1 MALREDLNYLF
12 EFCDTPRQKEML
24 AAYIETGS
32 SIKAADKLGGTN
44 DGAIRRT
51 IGRLRTRAAG
61 KTLSKQGVPELN
73 QLRADQKRNMAEIEA
88 LRKELSFFTAMTD
101 FTRHYQ
107 PVKICPKGAKRG
119 SATAVLN
126 ASDWHFEEEVKAS
139 AVNGV
144 NEFNLDIAKMRA
156 VEFFRSG
163 AGLID
168 MCRSRSNISTVVL
181 NLLGDFITGW
191 IHEELQATNQLTPP
205 AAVLAVFESLSS
217 GIDFLLKEVKPKEL
231 IIPCA
236 AGNHGRFTKRRYT
249 KLNVETN
256 YDWLIYQLLAR
267 WFDAKN
273 EKRIRFLFPQ
283 GDLIY
288 YTVYDKVIRA
298 MHGDSVQY
306 GGGIGGVHIPLR
318 KHLDRQNTTI
328 RADWNYLG
336 HFHQDI
342 RGEDYRINGSLI
354 GYNEYAVR
362 KGLRFAPPSQSF
374 ELIHPKYGSTAPFPI
389 ILPTR

>member
-1 MALREDLNYLF
+1 MAKREDLKYLL
-12 EFCDTPRQKEML
+12 EFCETAQQRRFLQT
-24 AAYIETGS
+24 YIKTGS
-32 SIKAADKLGGTN
+32 SDKAAELLGVGGGN
-44 DGAIRRT
+44 IRRS
-51 IGRLRTRAAG
+51 IIRLRRRARGETLPQAG
-61 KTLSKQGVPELN
+61 KTELA
-73 QLRADQKRNMAEIEA
+73 QLRADKQRAMAEVTV
-88 LRKELSFFTAMTD
+88 LQKELAFYTKMTD
-101 FTRHYQ
+101 FTRHYR
-107 PVKICPKGAKRG
+107 PVKIHPKGAKRG

-144 NEFNLDIAKMRA
+144 NEFNLVIAKMR
-156 VEFFRSG
+156 VTEFFRSG

-168 MCRSRSNISTVVL
+168 MCRSRSNIDTVVL

-191 IHEELQATNQLTPP
+191 IHEELQVTNQLTPP

-231 IIPCA
+231 IVPCA
-236 AGNHGRFTKRRYT
+236 AGNHGRFTKRRFT

-288 YTVYDKVIRA
+288 YTVYDKTIRA

-362 KGLRFAPPSQSF
+362 KGLRYAPPSQSF

-389 ILPTR
+389 ILPVR